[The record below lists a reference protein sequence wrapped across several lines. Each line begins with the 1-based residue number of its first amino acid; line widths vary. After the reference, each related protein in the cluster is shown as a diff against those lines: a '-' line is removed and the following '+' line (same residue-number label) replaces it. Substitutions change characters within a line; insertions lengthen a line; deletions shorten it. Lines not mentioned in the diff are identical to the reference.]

1 MFTKQELTDHI
12 LPQILLGIK
21 DTNDLLVT
29 KTLIC
34 LADLIPILGAT
45 VVIGNNRHRIFG
57 DGRPQNVEDAQLNN
71 WTLPRSITP
80 VKTSMDSLSGS
91 PSMDN
96 VDISESEEN
105 GGSLKC

>member
-1 MFTKQELTDHI
+1 MFTKEDLTEHI
-12 LPQILLGIK
+12 LPQILLGVK

-45 VVIGNNRHRIFG
+45 VVIGENRKRVFA
-57 DGRPQNVEDAQLNN
+57 DGRPQNVEDLQLSN
-71 WTLPRSITP
+71 WTQPRSITP
-80 VKTSMDSLSGS
+80 VITNIDVLSGS
-91 PSMDN
+91 PPMDN

-105 GGSLKC
+105 GGKLQ